1 MIGGL
6 QNDDIL
12 GLFDGGLT
20 ETDVKV
26 ALSEGGAQN
35 LSEPGV
41 TAARF
46 LS

>member
-12 GLFDGGLT
+12 GLFDGGLIQMG
-20 ETDVKV
+20 VKV
-26 ALSEGGAQN
+26 ALIEGGAQN